1 MVWLRMAADFGADF
15 GVIFNPGGAGKF
27 RWWLGSPCD
36 ALLAEQSRAMIKQ
49 ALVRC
54 GWYTHRI
61 PANRVPVTCRCF
73 KALARLWQG
82 AGKISSKVPDR
93 SILPAGQAI

>member
-36 ALLAEQSRAMIKQ
+36 APLADQSRAMIKQ

-54 GWYTHRI
+54 GWYSLRT
-61 PANRVPVTCRCF
+61 PANRAPVTCRCF
-73 KALARLWQG
+73 KALARLWQDTRQG
-82 AGKISSKVPDR
+82 AGKVPDQ